1 MKKVTIYFNDG
12 DVIELD
18 CMDMAI
24 NNGFLTIFLPQQ
36 SIGEKTTIKTVQAY
50 NAAQVESWTFEQ
62 KDEKGE
68 DA

>member
-1 MKKVTIYFNDG
+1 MKTVTIYFTDG
-12 DVIELD
+12 DQITLD

-24 NNGFLTIFLPQQ
+24 NNGFITIFIPENEE
-36 SIGEKTTIKTVQAY
+36 GVKTVQAY

>member
-18 CMDMAI
+18 CMDMVI
-24 NNGFLTIFLPQQ
+24 NNGFLTVFIPENEE
-36 SIGEKTTIKTVQAY
+36 GIKTVQAY
-50 NAAQVESWTFEQ
+50 NASQVESFTFEQ
-62 KDEKGE
+62 MDEEGE

>member
-18 CMDMAI
+18 CMDMVI
-24 NNGFLTIFLPQQ
+24 NNGFLTVFIPENEE
-36 SIGEKTTIKTVQAY
+36 GIKTVQAY
-50 NAAQVESWTFEQ
+50 NASQVESFTFEQ
-62 KDEKGE
+62 TDEEEE

>member
-1 MKKVTIYFNDG
+1 MKQVTINFNDG
-12 DVIELD
+12 DVLVLD

-24 NNGFLTIFLPQQ
+24 NNGFITVFIPENEE
-36 SIGEKTTIKTVQAY
+36 GVKTVQAY
-50 NAAQVESWTFEQ
+50 NTSTVDSWTFEQ

>member
-24 NNGFLTIFLPQQ
+24 NNGFLTVFIPEDAE
-36 SIGEKTTIKTVQAY
+36 GVKTVQAF
-50 NAAQVESWTFEQ
+50 NAAQVESFTFEQ
-62 KDEKGE
+62 QDEKE
-68 DA
+68 EEEA